1 MNFNGKTKGNR
12 VRTAAMRSLALVSTS
27 ATAMALLATP
37 ASAQNGANQP
47 AAGASEDQPVIV
59 VTGTRIARPD
69 LESTVP
75 IASIAGDTFITKQG
89 NVNVGDAL
97 NDLPQLRSSFSQQN
111 PGLGVGIA
119 GLNLLDLRGLGTQR
133 TLVLVNGRR
142 HVAADILNNGVSVDV
157 NTIPADLI
165 ERVDIVTGGNSAI
178 YGSDAIAG
186 VVNFVMKQNFDGIQ
200 IRGKSAVSTP
210 GLYGANQFL
219 AGMIGKNFADGRGNV
234 TLALEYSH
242 QDRVYASD
250 IPFLRSVEGL
260 GIVDADL
267 SPSSDGIPDRVY
279 FRDIRQANIHR
290 FGLVPISQLAVA
302 SGSPNAAACGTGVS
316 NGVTPGVPYNCNY
329 IFNADGTLVPETGTR
344 FGTGVLGSFTGGNGQ
359 NGREDQQIS
368 ILPSQY
374 RFNANLLSH
383 FEISNALDLFFEGKY
398 SRIKTVGGNAGP
410 TSIQGQYTLFD
421 FRERVRLDNPF
432 LNAQARTTIANAL
445 LASGCNP
452 SVSTAC
458 DYKAAPGSGSRN
470 AFAPLSAAQIAAIAD
485 GSYRFAIARSLTD
498 VGNRDEYF
506 TRETYR
512 AVVGARGSF
521 LDNFKYEVSFNYGRT
536 KEHTDANGYLDKQR
550 FMLSLDAG
558 RNPTTGQIQCRSQ
571 FDTAAQVAFPNSADN
586 RAKLAADIA
595 ACVPYNPFGAP
606 DNSAAANYFKR
617 RYTNDSWAEQ
627 MVVSGFISGDTGS
640 FFRLW
645 GGPVGFA
652 IGAEHREEDAA
663 YNQDPFAAGANST
676 AVAFASSEPPRFK
689 VSEAFGELSLPILKD
704 VPFFH
709 ELTLSGAGRVAK
721 YQGGVGTVWAW
732 NAGGDWA
739 PVKDIRFRV
748 NYSRAVR
755 APNWTETF
763 GELIPN
769 FAPGFNDPCTPTNIA
784 NGTQYR
790 KANCEQAL
798 GSLLG
803 NIAGIGTT
811 SLPILSGVNPNLKA
825 ETSKSLTIGAVIQPR
840 WVPGL
845 SISVDYYNIQVD
857 GVIVS
862 LTAQQIANSCYDQPS
877 LSNPFCG
884 LFRRWAGPGA
894 GPLAE
899 VPGQIEGNTLISAP
913 FNFAKRIRRGVDTQ
927 ITYRH
932 KVLDDVTVNW
942 NFLWTYNMK
951 NSNYENPTLPNF
963 ENRLLSELGNPK
975 NEWKAGLDVTK
986 GKVTLGY
993 QVRYIGKMFVN
1004 TFEDFNSLQ
1013 GRPPENADYA
1023 DIQRYP
1029 GVYYHDLRAEVQIDT
1044 PGLAKSFTLFA
1055 GANNLFNKVPPLGLT
1070 GTGERVASGGNG
1082 SNIYDIR
1089 GRQLYVGFKANF

>member
-1 MNFNGKTKGNR
+1 
-12 VRTAAMRSLALVSTS
+12 
-27 ATAMALLATP
+27 MALFAAPAHAQGAAAT
-37 ASAQNGANQP
+37 QP
-47 AAGASEDQPVIV
+47 ADSAESDENPVIL

-75 IASIAGDTFITKQG
+75 IASISGDQFITKQG
-89 NVNVGDAL
+89 NINVGDAL

-133 TLVLVNGRR
+133 TLVLINGRR

-219 AGMIGKNFADGRGNV
+219 AGIIGKNFADGRGNV

-260 GIVDADL
+260 GIVDADV
-267 SPSSDGIPDRVY
+267 SGSDGIPDRVY

-290 FGLVPISQLAVA
+290 FGLVPISQPSAALTATPPAGAVLGTA
-302 SGSPNAAACGTGVS
+302 QCGVGVS

-329 IFNADGTLVPETGTR
+329 IFNPDGTLVPETGSR
-344 FGTGVLGSFTGGNGQ
+344 FGTGVLGSFVGGNGQ
-359 NGREDQQIS
+359 TGREDQQIS
-368 ILPSQY
+368 VLPRQY

-383 FEISNALDLFFEGKY
+383 FEVSDALDLFFEGKY

-410 TSIQGQYTLFD
+410 TGIQGQYTQFD

-432 LNAQARTTIANAL
+432 LNTQARTIIANAL

-452 SVSTAC
+452 SVATGC
-458 DYKAAPGSGSRN
+458 IPGVTTDATRN
-470 AFAPLSAAQIAAIAD
+470 AQGVLNAAQRAAITD

-512 AVVGARGSF
+512 AVIGARGSF

-536 KEHTDANGYLDKQR
+536 KEHTVANGYIDKQR
-550 FMLSLDAG
+550 FVLSLDAG
-558 RNPTTGQIQCRSQ
+558 RNPATGQIQCRSQ
-571 FDTAAQVAFPNSADN
+571 YDPASAVRFTTTSATAGASYTS
-586 RAKLAADIA
+586 RLAADIA
-595 ACVPYNPFGAP
+595 ACVPYNPFGAA
-606 DNSAAANYFKR
+606 DNTAAANYFKR
-617 RYTNDSWAEQ
+617 IYTNDSWAEQ
-627 MVVSGFISGDTGS
+627 MVISGFISGDTSS
-640 FFRLW
+640 FFNLW
-645 GGPVGFA
+645 GGPVSFA
-652 IGAEHREEDAA
+652 IGGEHREEDAH
-663 YNQDPFAAGANST
+663 YGQDDFAAAGYST
-676 AVAFASSEPPRFK
+676 AVAFGAVDPPRFK

-739 PVKDIRFRV
+739 PVKDIRFRA

-769 FAPGFNDPCTPTNIA
+769 FAPGFNDPCTPNNIG

-790 KANCEQAL
+790 KANCEAAL

-803 NIAGIGTT
+803 NIAGLGTT
-811 SLPILSGVNPNLKA
+811 SLPILSGVNPDLKA
-825 ETSKSLTIGAVIQPR
+825 ETSKSLTIGAVVQPR

-845 SISVDYYNIQVD
+845 SISVDYYNIEVD

-862 LTAQQIANSCYDQPS
+862 LSAQQIANSCYDQPS

-913 FNFAKRIRRGVDTQ
+913 FNFAKRIRRGIDTQ

-932 KVLDDVTVNW
+932 KVLNDVLVNW

-951 NSNYENPTLPNF
+951 NSNYENPALPDF

-975 NEWKAGLDVTK
+975 NEWKASLDITK
-986 GKVTLGY
+986 GQVTLGY

-1004 TFEDFNSLQ
+1004 TFEDFNALQ

-1023 DIQRYP
+1023 DIMRYP
-1029 GVYYHDLRAEVQIDT
+1029 GVYYHDLRAEWQI
-1044 PGLAKSFTLFA
+1044 GAHGIAKSFTLFG
-1055 GANNLFNKVPPLGLT
+1055 GANNVFNKIPPLGTT
-1070 GTGERVASGGNG
+1070 GTGERVAGGGNG

-1089 GRQLYVGFKANF
+1089 GRQLYIGFKANF